1 MAAKDSIKLKTVCL
15 KIGSGAT
22 PRGGKEAYKGGA
34 TALIRS
40 QNIYNDGFRK
50 NGVVYIDDKQASEL
64 NNVEVLNGDV
74 LLNITGDSVARCCQV
89 GADILPARVNQHVA
103 IIRPDP
109 KTLDARYLHYILVSN
124 KYQEQL
130 LSLASAGATRPA
142 LTKLM
147 IENLEVHLPHLAE
160 QTRIAGILG
169 ALDDKIEHN
178 RKMNETLEQ
187 MIRALFKSWFVDFDP
202 VHAKTA
208 GRQPAG
214 MDKATADLFPDSFVD
229 SELGMIPKGWNAGTL
244 SELSEFSRESI
255 NPGESPSE
263 IFDHYSLPSFDE
275 GKAPKAEA
283 GSEIKSN
290 KLVVTK
296 KCVLLSKL
304 NPHIP
309 RIWLP
314 DLSASRRSICSTEFI
329 VASALTS
336 CTREY
341 LYALFISEDFSRT
354 YGTLVTGTTGSHQRI
369 RPESVLQMKLPV
381 APKKLISSFTDL
393 IAPMLDRVAC
403 NTKESQ
409 TLAELRNSFLPVL
422 ISGGQLSPA

>member
-1 MAAKDSIKLKTVCL
+1 MKQFRLHDAQDHVTSEALEAGSRLAKK
-15 KIGSGAT
+15 GS
-22 PRGGKEAYKGGA
+22 
-34 TALIRS
+34 
-40 QNIYNDGFRK
+40 
-50 NGVVYIDDKQASEL
+50 
-64 NNVEVLNGDV
+64 V
-74 LLNITGDSVARCCQV
+74 LLLVRGMTLHKDIPICIAMRDMAFNQDIKELVAKP
-89 GADILPARVNQHVA
+89 DLDPAFLAYWLAGQKSALLGHV
-103 IIRPDP
+103 D
-109 KTLDARYLHYILVSN
+109 
-124 KYQEQL
+124 
-130 LSLASAGATRPA
+130 SAGHGTGRLNTDTLKAMRIKVPP
-142 LTKLM
+142 LD
-147 IENLEVHLPHLAE
+147 E
-160 QTRIAGILG
+160 QKRIADILG
-169 ALDDKIEHN
+169 ALDDKIELN

-187 MIRALFKSWFVDFDP
+187 MAKALFKSWFVDFDP
-202 VHAKTA
+202 VHAKAA
-208 GRQPAG
+208 GRRTTG

-229 SELGMIPKGWNAGTL
+229 SELGMIPKGWNAGSL
-244 SELSEFSRESI
+244 SQLSEFSRESI

-369 RPESVLQMKLPV
+369 RPESVLQMRLPV
-381 APKKLISSFTDL
+381 APKKLISSFTEL

-409 TLAELRNSFLPVL
+409 TLAELRNSLLPVL
-422 ISGGQLSPA
+422 ISGGQLNPKLSPA